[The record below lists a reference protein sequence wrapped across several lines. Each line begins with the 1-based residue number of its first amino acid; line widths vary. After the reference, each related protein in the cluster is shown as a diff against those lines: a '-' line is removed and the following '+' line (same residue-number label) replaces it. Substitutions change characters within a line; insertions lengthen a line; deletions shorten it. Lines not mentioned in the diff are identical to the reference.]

1 MFKEKSLFKFMPC
14 LCNLHSM
21 QTILMSPFHK
31 IPEGFGDPRLCNLI
45 LEYNFKPIIGKE
57 SFASYSQLFPLAGS
71 YFPTSKLYGTL
82 Q

>member
-1 MFKEKSLFKFMPC
+1 MPC

-21 QTILMSPFHK
+21 QTILMSLFHK
-31 IPEGFGDPRLCNLI
+31 IPEGFGDSRLCNLI

-57 SFASYSQLFPLAGS
+57 SFASYLHLYPLAGS
-71 YFPTSKLYGTL
+71 YFPTSKLYGTF